1 MGEDAEVFVFH
12 HAAYLTTVVPAF
24 AALLRG
30 EPAAEWLTPFLERRE
45 LKPSLWKQED
55 LRRYGAALNADLSWA
70 GGPYD
75 LEYTYGH
82 GWNEQWSNANNAR
95 VNDEPPDGDTV
106 EQLNWLFKIAISIK
120 CVGASQFVGRS
131 KTVSDYLPLLS
142 EMGVNENDRIVTLLA
157 ALGKR
162 GFLIGYQFGFGFEGV
177 NGWLDPSETAELAEK
192 LDALPLPRFE
202 NSFAAMQRLQMQSR
216 DFPGPDD
223 ISFAKLSLWF
233 LRTTAA
239 IAAQEKRG
247 LLWGNGV
254 MPREWYLEHRR

>member
-1 MGEDAEVFVFH
+1 MGEDAEVFVFDH
-12 HAAYLTTVVPAF
+12 VAYSATVVPAF

-30 EPAAEWLTPFLERRE
+30 APAADWLTPFLERRE

-55 LRRYGAALNADLSWA
+55 LRRYSAALNSDLSWA

-75 LEYTYGH
+75 LKYSYGG
-82 GWNEQWSNANNAR
+82 GWKEQWSNANNVTVDDR
-95 VNDEPPDGDTV
+95 PDAGTV
-106 EQLNWLFKIAISIK
+106 EQLNWLFKIAVSIK

-131 KTVSDYLPLLS
+131 MTVSHYLPILPEL
-142 EMGVNENDRIVTLLA
+142 GVNENDRLMALLA

-162 GFLIGYQFGFGFEGV
+162 GFLIGYQFGFGFEGI
-177 NGWLDPSETAELAEK
+177 NGWLDPSETAELAKK
-192 LDALPLPRFE
+192 LDALPLPRFA
-202 NSFAAMQRLQMQSR
+202 NSFAALERLRLQSR

-223 ISFAKLSLWF
+223 ISFEKLSLSVV
-233 LRTTAA
+233 RTMAA

-254 MPREWYLEHRR
+254 MPPEWYLEHHR